1 VQDFAVS
8 GVTYDGDRRH
18 LWASGS
24 AFSGR
29 HWGVFHH
36 LGERVDLSRRRA
48 WPLAG
53 AASSAAVDRQG
64 TRLTSSSHL
73 RATSLG
79 AILLALAL
87 GLSACGS
94 DDPEATDDPTA
105 TASTSVTPSPTPTP
119 TAEPLSPFEDLPP
132 VKAARAWAVAMAR
145 AVNAGDR
152 SVAAV
157 APLATAR
164 GLDLSRTL
172 AKADIDANLLRPGP
186 APFTPVN
193 VQVKKR
199 NAKLSLC
206 YLTYGWSVDRKT
218 NKPAEAR
225 KVEAIVFDMRR
236 VEGRW
241 KFEYGQQGTGD
252 CKGVHITPVRF

>member
-1 VQDFAVS
+1 M
-8 GVTYDGDRRH
+8 
-18 LWASGS
+18 
-24 AFSGR
+24 
-29 HWGVFHH
+29 FHH

-48 WPLAG
+48 RPLGG
-53 AASSAAVDRQG
+53 AASSAAVNRQG
-64 TRLTSSSHL
+64 NSLSTSSRL
-73 RATSLG
+73 RATSLA

-87 GLSACGS
+87 VASSCGS
-94 DDPEATDDPTA
+94 DEPEATDDPTP
-105 TASTSVTPSPTPTP
+105 TTSTSVTPSPTPTP
-119 TAEPLSPFEDLPP
+119 TAAPLSPFEDLAP
-132 VKAARAWAVAMAR
+132 VKAARAWAVAMAHS
-145 AVNAGDR
+145 VNARDR

-164 GLDLSRTL
+164 GLDLSKTL
-172 AKADIDANLLRPGP
+172 AKEDIDANLLRPGP

-199 NAKLSLC
+199 TAQLSLC

-225 KVEAIVFDMRR
+225 KVEAIIFDMRR
-236 VEGRW
+236 VGGRW
-241 KFEYGQQGTGD
+241 KFEYGHQGTGD